1 MSPHTSTSF
10 NTPIRRCL
18 AIAGVTLAALLR
30 PQLRA
35 GRRVR
40 EHDPLFR
47 FQRVAH
53 YVGSLDQV
61 PAEYR
66 ASAKVPDADL
76 RMPPVT
82 SVGNDRSGR
91 QTWEVEYK
99 RRREEREKQIQKM
112 DQEFRDLQ
120 QREAGPQAESA
131 ARKSVRELNEREK
144 RLQEGNDA
152 TNKRHDE
159 YARWIASCERQER
172 IVDQDRAR
180 HWLAY
185 GQRWTDD
192 ETAARRRRR
201 SPSPDAARSNEP
213 ALTRLASS

>member
-18 AIAGVTLAALLR
+18 AIAGVTLAALSA
-30 PQLRA
+30 PSFARA
-35 GRRVR
+35 EEFVNMIRYFDSNG
-40 EHDPLFR
+40 
-47 FQRVAH
+47 VAH

-61 PAEYR
+61 PPEYR

-120 QREAGPQAESA
+120 QREAGRRPSPPRARAFVSSTSARSDCKKVTTPRTSETTSTRDGSA
-131 ARKSVRELNEREK
+131 ASGRSGSSTRIARATGSRTGSAGPTTKRPRE
-144 RLQEGNDA
+144 
-152 TNKRHDE
+152 
-159 YARWIASCERQER
+159 
-172 IVDQDRAR
+172 
-180 HWLAY
+180 
-185 GQRWTDD
+185 
-192 ETAARRRRR
+192 RRRR

>member
-18 AIAGVTLAALLR
+18 AIAGVTLAALSA
-30 PQLRA
+30 PSFARA
-35 GRRVR
+35 EEFVNMIRYFDSNG
-40 EHDPLFR
+40 
-47 FQRVAH
+47 VAH

-61 PAEYR
+61 PPEYR

-131 ARKSVRELNEREK
+131 ARQSVRELNEREK

-152 TNKRHDE
+152 THKRNDE
-159 YARWIASCERQER
+159 SARWIASCERQER

-192 ETAARRRRR
+192 ETAARKKKAFAQSGCR
-201 SPSPDAARSNEP
+201 P
-213 ALTRLASS
+213 LK